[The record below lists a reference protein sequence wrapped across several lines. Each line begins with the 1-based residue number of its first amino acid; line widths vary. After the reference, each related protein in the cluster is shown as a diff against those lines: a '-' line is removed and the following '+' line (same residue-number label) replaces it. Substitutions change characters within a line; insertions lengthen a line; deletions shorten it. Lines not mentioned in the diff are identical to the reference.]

1 MNVLELINI
10 LVQLFV
16 LQISSPSG
24 ISQTVLI
31 KNVRW
36 DKITTLNTQISFFI
50 AGLIII
56 YYSTIQPA
64 GLNNII
70 DTLPIRCFRNL
81 LGAKQ

>member
-16 LQISSPSG
+16 LQRSSPSG
-24 ISQTVLI
+24 ISQTVLN
-31 KNVRW
+31 NVRW